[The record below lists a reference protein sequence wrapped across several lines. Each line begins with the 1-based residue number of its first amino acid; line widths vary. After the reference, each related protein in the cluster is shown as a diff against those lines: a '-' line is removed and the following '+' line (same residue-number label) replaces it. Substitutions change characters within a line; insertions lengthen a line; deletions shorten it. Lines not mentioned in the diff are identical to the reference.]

1 MEAGSSSDNRRT
13 NVNKQRPRKNN
24 KTFTCSLHFVTI
36 VSIPINIRDWMSF
49 VCVHVRMCKYLSIAP
64 QGWRVAA
71 MSDEESPRPGDR
83 ILLFK
88 QENMSLL
95 LQGQKTFDARK
106 VNYRPGRYLLGC
118 NGRIYAVA
126 QFHRAFAVQT
136 QRAWERLRSQHRSFE
151 NTIPYVPKTFLFR
164 VRAMKKLKEPMS
176 FRHPRGAVNVVV
188 YRPNS

>member
-1 MEAGSSSDNRRT
+1 MEAVSSSDNRRT
-13 NVNKQRPRKNN
+13 DVNKQRPRKNN

-64 QGWRVAA
+64 QGWRTAA

-118 NGRIYAVA
+118 NGRIYGVA
-126 QFHRAFAVQT
+126 RFQRAFAVQT
-136 QRAWERLRSQHRSFE
+136 QRAWERLRPQNIHVSSVGHEEVERAACLSTSTWCSE
-151 NTIPYVPKTFLFR
+151 CCRVPPLNRLR
-164 VRAMKKLKEPMS
+164 VRCRCS
-176 FRHPRGAVNVVV
+176 RD
-188 YRPNS
+188 